1 MPLRISSG
9 IPQMRKGRKFVNYV
23 PHNKY
28 IHIDTK
34 GDDCEDYLINLSR
47 TVSVAC
53 DKFFSKRGIFPVNPF
68 QKTGDEDERNK
79 RAQAVMQR
87 AWKIAKEDIN
97 KDIELK

>member
-1 MPLRISSG
+1 MRI
-9 IPQMRKGRKFVNYV
+9 GRTFVNYV

-34 GDDCEDYLINLSR
+34 GDDNEDYLINLSR

-53 DKFFSKRGIFPVNPF
+53 DKFFEKRGILTINPF
-68 QKTGDEDERNK
+68 QKTGADDERNK
-79 RAQAVMQR
+79 RAQAAMQM

-97 KDIELK
+97 NDK